1 MFMSTRV
8 TSFSFKRLLLAVL
21 SAALIVTGLVASVR
35 TGGTGLAV
43 EYGEIEGFGSIV
55 VNGVH
60 YDERH
65 ANIIIN
71 SVPNQPPHLLELGMI
86 VEVQGTVDATRT
98 AGVADVVIVNRTLVG
113 QVQAVDGV
121 TGEFTV
127 LNQRVR
133 PSSTVRM
140 VGISHSSQVV
150 PGLWLGIYGLR
161 DAASNVV
168 MATRLE
174 GLDAASSSSIRGS
187 VSNVTSTQFNIGA
200 LVVSRAGA
208 AINEAEHLVNGAFV
222 EVAGAF
228 DAVQNVLRATAINV
242 TNEVHGADGAD
253 TAITGFV
260 AGFQSLSNFT
270 VAGVTVDA
278 SGARFTNGT
287 ATDLVDGRKVEA
299 EGHFMGGVLHAE
311 VIEFKNTVTATP
323 ASTAQR
329 TIEIE
334 GRISSYRSPTD
345 FTLKGYAVDASRA
358 RVKLPHGLVIGAGTR
373 AHVKGAIADGVVRA
387 TSIEYEK

>member
-1 MFMSTRV
+1 MFISTRV

-21 SAALIVTGLVASVR
+21 SAALIVAGLVGSVR

-60 YDERH
+60 YDERN

-71 SVPNQPPHLLELGMI
+71 GVPNQPPHLLELGMI

-133 PSSTVRM
+133 PGSTVRM

-161 DAASNVV
+161 DAVSNMVT
-168 MATRLE
+168 ATRLE

-208 AINEAEHLVNGAFV
+208 AINEAEHLVNGVFV

-287 ATDLVDGRKVEA
+287 ATDLADGRKVEA

-311 VIEFKNTVTATP
+311 VIEFKNTVTTAP
-323 ASTAQR
+323 ASNAQR
-329 TIEIE
+329 PIEIE

-345 FTLKGYAVDASRA
+345 FTLKGYLVDASRA
-358 RVKLPHGLVIGAGTR
+358 RVKLPHGLVIGTGTR